1 MTQYAHI
8 IFKDSDIVAIH
19 MNDSIDDGDNLIPCH
34 VGATSCTTIEHDE
47 STITY
52 EMVDG
57 NIKAVT
63 PQDIIDRMNDQND
76 TSVTLP
82 TLPGS

>member
-1 MTQYAHI
+1 MAAYAHI

-19 MNDSIDDGDNLIPCH
+19 MNDTIDDGDNFIPCH

-63 PQDIIDRMNDQND
+63 PQDIIDRMNDPDD
-76 TSVTLP
+76 TSVTQP
-82 TLPGS
+82 TLSGS